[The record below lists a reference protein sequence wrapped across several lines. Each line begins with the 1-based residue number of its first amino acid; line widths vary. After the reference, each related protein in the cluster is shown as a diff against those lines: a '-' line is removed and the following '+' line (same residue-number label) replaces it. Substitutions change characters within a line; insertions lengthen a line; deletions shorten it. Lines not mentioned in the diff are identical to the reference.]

1 MLSLGSLAFLNPWV
15 LAALAALPILWWL
28 LRAIPPSPR
37 TQVFAGVR
45 LLLGLDD
52 EERQTHTTP
61 WWLLLLRCL
70 AVAAALIG
78 FAQPVLNLNARIAG
92 GSGTLLILM
101 DQGWASA
108 PDWADRTAAVR
119 ALLEEANDAG
129 RDVILWR
136 AAEADTPPVVSA
148 KIAQATL
155 GSTLPRPWE
164 PDHLAVLASLK
175 ERAGE
180 IGDLGETVWL
190 HDGLR
195 RDGTDDLLDYLSG
208 AGALRLIGPGQTA
221 HALTP
226 PRIEDGGL
234 VVDVLRAGG
243 ALEAVS
249 VIAMAEAEGGGE
261 RRIAVERAEFG
272 ADAVRE
278 TVRFNL
284 PPELQNTV
292 TRVVMLDRPSAGGA
306 AFADG
311 SIRRITAGLV
321 ATVADTAVTTL
332 VSPTHYIEK
341 ALVPWADVSRG
352 DIGAVLDAG
361 SSAVVL
367 VDHGEMAD
375 QERGRL
381 TEWVENGGLLI
392 RFAGPRLAASIGA
405 SGLRSGA
412 TASEDPL
419 LPVRLRRGGRV
430 LGGALAW
437 STPRALGPFAQQS
450 PFRGLALP
458 DEVDVRTQ
466 VLAEPS
472 PDLQGK
478 VWASLDDGTPL
489 VTAKRLGEGRVVLF
503 HISSD
508 AEWSSLPL
516 SGLFVEMLGRLVTLA
531 PGHTASEPDP
541 AELAD
546 TIWRPELLM
555 GPNGQPEQVSALSQ
569 SVAGEDLLTLSPG
582 PDLPPG
588 IYSRADGSQHG
599 NESARSLVINLT
611 AEDAELSPFP
621 SPPVG
626 ALVETLGG
634 EAPVRYGPWLLA
646 LALILA
652 AIDVLGTLFV
662 SGRLG
667 SRTAQTVVVLLAVT
681 LFAQPEARAQTEADV
696 SPEAVPATAE
706 TTLGYVLTGD
716 DRIDNISHRGM
727 VGLGNALARR
737 TAIEPGPPIGIDPG
751 IDDAS
756 FYPVLYWPLTAGTLP
771 NSAQLDGLSDYIR
784 GGGLLLID
792 TQNGSSGFSGASA
805 AQMREIARAMN
816 LPPLA
821 PVDQDHVLTRTFYL
835 LSAFPG
841 RWRGARV
848 WAEAPPLREDGTP
861 EAADIPQF
869 DRIDD
874 NVSPVLVGSAD
885 WAAAWATD
893 DRGFPMFPIGRPGD
907 RQREMAIRFGINAV
921 MYALTGNYKSDQV
934 HAPAV
939 LERLGQ

>member
-108 PDWADRTAAVR
+108 PEWAERTAAAR
-119 ALLEEANDAG
+119 ALLDEADDAG

-136 AAEADTPPVVSA
+136 AAEGGAPLVVSA
-148 KIAQATL
+148 KVAQATL
-155 GSTLPRPWE
+155 GSTVPRPWS
-164 PDHLAVLASLK
+164 PDPAAVLAAVQ
-175 ERAGE
+175 ERADE
-180 IGDLGETVWL
+180 IGDIGEVVWL
-190 HDGLR
+190 HDGLAR
-195 RDGTDDLLDYLSG
+195 EGTEDLLAYLSD
-208 AGALRLIGPGQTA
+208 AGSLRLIGPAAAA
-221 HALTP
+221 HAVTP

-234 VVDVLRAGG
+234 AVDVLRAGG
-243 ALEAVS
+243 GVEAVS

-261 RRIAVERAEFG
+261 RRIAVERAEFN
-272 ADAVRE
+272 AEEQRA
-278 TVRFNL
+278 TVQFNL

-292 TRVVMLDRPSAGGA
+292 TRVVLLDRPSAGGA

-321 ATVADTAVTTL
+321 ATEADTAVTTL

-341 ALVPWADVSRG
+341 ALVPWADMARG
-352 DIGAVLDAG
+352 DIGSVLDMD
-361 SSAVVL
+361 SSAIVL

-375 QERGRL
+375 EERDRL

-405 SGLRSGA
+405 SGLRSAAVGD
-412 TASEDPL
+412 DPL

-503 HISSD
+503 HVSSD

-546 TIWRPELLM
+546 TIWRADLFM
-555 GPNGQPEQVSALSQ
+555 GADGQPQQVSSLSQ
-569 SVAGEDLLTLSPG
+569 SVAGEALVSAQTG

-588 IYSRADGSQHG
+588 IYARADGSASG
-599 NESARSLVINLT
+599 NESARSVVINLT
-611 AEDAELSPFP
+611 KEDAVLSPFP
-621 SPPVG
+621 PPPAG
-626 ALVETLGG
+626 AVVETLGG
-634 EAPVRYGPWLLA
+634 DAPVRYGPWLLA
-646 LALILA
+646 IALVLA
-652 AIDVLGTLFV
+652 AVDVLGTLFV

-667 SRTAQTVVVLLAVT
+667 SRTAQTAAAALIAVALAAAPDAH
-681 LFAQPEARAQTEADV
+681 AQSDEDV

-706 TTLGYVLTGD
+706 TTLGYVLTGNE
-716 DRIDNISHRGM
+716 RLDNISRRGL

-737 TAIEPGPPIGIDPG
+737 TAIEPGPPVGVDPG
-751 IDDAS
+751 TNEAA
-756 FYPVLYWPLTAGTLP
+756 FYPVMYWPLTAETLP
-771 NSAQLDGLSDYIR
+771 SSTQLQGLADYIR
-784 GGGLLLID
+784 GGGLLIID

-805 AQMREIARAMN
+805 VQMREIARALN

-821 PVDQDHVLTRTFYL
+821 PVDQDHVLTRAFYL

-885 WAAAWATD
+885 WAAAWAID
-893 DRGFPMFPIGRPGD
+893 DRGYPMFPIGRPGD
-907 RQREMAIRFGINAV
+907 RQREMAIRFGVNAV